1 MKDSFPLR
9 FLYRTV
15 PGRALLACLV
25 RPSVS
30 RAAGTLLS
38 SPISKCAIPRFIKK
52 NGISLEGIEVPEGG
66 FPSFNAFFTRKRK
79 SPGFEPA
86 EGNLIS
92 PCDALLTYQPIRK
105 DVLFEVKRSVYTL
118 NDLLD
123 DPELARS
130 FEGGS
135 ALIFRLTPAHY
146 HRYCYCAD
154 GEILASRSL
163 KGVLHCVRPVAL
175 ASVPVFVRNSREY
188 RVIRTERFG
197 LVVQMEVGALFVG
210 KMANRRESIHEKVRA
225 GEEKGYFEFGGSTII
240 LLVQKDMVRFDPRQY
255 TGRLVGGEIPIRMG
269 EILGENPVSPEENS

>member
-1 MKDSFPLR
+1 MKDSLLLR

-15 PGRALLACLV
+15 PGRVLLAFLV
-25 RPSVS
+25 RPWIS
-30 RAAGTLLS
+30 RMAGAFLS
-38 SPISKCAIPRFIKK
+38 SPMSRCAIPRFIKN
-52 NGISLEGIEVPEGG
+52 NGISLDGIEVPQGG

-79 SPGFEPA
+79 VPGFEPA
-86 EGNLIS
+86 GGNLIS
-92 PCDALLTYQPIRK
+92 PCDALLTYQPIQK

-118 NDLLD
+118 NDLLA

-135 ALIFRLTPAHY
+135 AFIFRLTPAHY

-210 KMANRRESIHEKVRA
+210 KMANRQEEIGSKVRA

-240 LLVQKDMVRFDPRQY
+240 LLVQKNAAQFDPQRY
-255 TGRLVGGEIPIRMG
+255 ADRLIDGEIPMQMG
-269 EILGENPVSPEENS
+269 EVLSESPQ